1 VRRLT
6 VPISSTVLV
15 LTLFCAAESW
25 ASTFNVSP
33 LQVVLSTSASSAL
46 VEIRNQA
53 MEPLRLQLSVTTW
66 EQSPAGE
73 MIVTPTEDLVMFP
86 TLVALEPGETRKVR
100 LGTASPA
107 SATER
112 AYRVF
117 VEELPSREE
126 QAHQGGNIRVL
137 TRLSIPV
144 FLQPGKHVAAGNIQG
159 IILKDGVASFEI
171 ENTGN
176 VHFSPRH
183 IRVIGMAA
191 SGDVIGEQGV
201 EGWYILAGG
210 SRRYDVPFSTITNC
224 SSIRRLAVEAETDI
238 GTLKKQADVPSGA
251 CGR

>member
-1 VRRLT
+1 MI
-6 VPISSTVLV
+6 PINHTVLV
-15 LTLFCAAESW
+15 LALFLADDSR

-33 LQVVLSTSASSAL
+33 LQVVLTAGASSAL

-53 MEPLRLQLSVTTW
+53 MEPLRLQLSITAW

-73 MIVTPTEDLVMFP
+73 MIVTPTEDLVLFP
-86 TLVALEPGETRKVR
+86 MLVALEPGETRKIR

-107 SATER
+107 GAREK

-126 QAHQGGNIRVL
+126 QAQAAGTIRVL

-144 FLQPGKHVAAGNIQG
+144 FIQPGKHIAAGDLQAIT
-159 IILKDGVASFEI
+159 LKDGVATFEI

-176 VHFSPRH
+176 VHFSARH
-183 IRVIGMAA
+183 IRVIGLAA
-191 SGDVIGEQGV
+191 SGEMVGEQGL

-210 SRRYDVPFSTITNC
+210 SRRYDVPFSSIKNC
-224 SSIRRLAVEAETDI
+224 SNIRKLAVEVETDI